1 MSETGMGGRS
11 LFGRAIARLNAAVNP
26 VLNAYT
32 HPASTSEKSG
42 REIFSKRERSL
53 AELESWETRYLQGG
67 PVREAI
73 DAYALYALSNGW
85 YVDGSDEALVK
96 DVEARLDELDIEGSL
111 WQGIVDALVFGDA
124 FQELATGMGDMDGEI
139 VAILP
144 RPAKMFDIV
153 TDSAGVPAG
162 YVQYYGERQD
172 QKIQLSLNRILHVS
186 LFHVG
191 GAKYGMSLINSAK
204 DDIDRDA
211 RMIDSLTDAIER
223 HGHPRYHARVGREG
237 EDPGPQALD
246 AVADQLHELNSKTE
260 LATCRDVEIVS
271 LDAAGVGNTKLYSD
285 LTLGRMACALGV
297 PLDVLGVTEGSN
309 RSTATVR
316 QDVFENKIGMVHRRL
331 ERIYNAQLIDRLSGV
346 PGAVKLKFNDVS
358 PEDEL
363 KEAEYV
369 AKVLQA
375 DPISPI
381 AGPRW
386 ARKRLK
392 INEEEAF

>member
-26 VLNAYT
+26 AINSYT
-32 HPASTSEKSG
+32 HPASTSKRPG
-42 REIFSKRERSL
+42 RNIFSKRERDL
-53 AELESWETRYLQGG
+53 AELESWEVRYLQGG

-85 YVDGSDEALVK
+85 YVDGENEAVVK

-124 FQELATGMGDMDGEI
+124 FQELATGMGDLEGEI

-144 RPAKMFDIV
+144 RPAKMFDII
-153 TDSAGVPAG
+153 TDRPGVPTG
-162 YVQYYGERQD
+162 YVQYYGKRQSES
-172 QKIQLSLNRILHVS
+172 ISLSLDRILHVS

-237 EDPGPQALD
+237 EDPGQPALD
-246 AVADQLHELNSKTE
+246 AVADQLHDLNSKTE
-260 LATCRDVEIVS
+260 LATCRDVEITA
-271 LDAAGVGNTKLYSD
+271 LDATGVGNTKLYSD

-316 QDVFENKIGMVHRRL
+316 QDVFENKIGMIHRRL
-331 ERIYNAQLIDRLSGV
+331 ERIYSAQLIDRLSGV
-346 PGAVKLKFNDVS
+346 RGAVKLRFNDVS

-363 KEAEYV
+363 KEAQYV
-369 AKVLQA
+369 ATVLQA
-375 DPISPI
+375 DPFSPI
-381 AGPRW
+381 VGPAW
-386 ARKRLK
+386 ARKRLR
-392 INEEEAF
+392 ITEEEAF